1 MPKAVMNS
9 VLFSIIF
16 EIVIIFWKLGEGG
29 GVHVYICKSFLIYG
43 CPSPKI

>member
-29 GVHVYICKSFLIYG
+29 GYVCKSFLIYG

>member
-1 MPKAVMNS
+1 MKSQKNLATWMPKAVMNS

-29 GVHVYICKSFLIYG
+29 GTFVKVS
-43 CPSPKI
+43 

>member
-1 MPKAVMNS
+1 MKSQKNLATWMPKAVMNS

-29 GVHVYICKSFLIYG
+29 GGGTCVHL
-43 CPSPKI
+43 